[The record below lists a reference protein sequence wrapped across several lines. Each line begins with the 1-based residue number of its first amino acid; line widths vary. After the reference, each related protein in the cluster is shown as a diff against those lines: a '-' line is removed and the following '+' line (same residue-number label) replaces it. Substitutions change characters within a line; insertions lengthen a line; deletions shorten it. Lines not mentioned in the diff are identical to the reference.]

1 MGKPGSTIGRRVQQ
15 ADMTRTG
22 SVATDRIRG
31 GKLQRIRLR
40 VLKRDRWLCQSCMAA
55 GRVTI
60 AAEVDHVVPLHLG
73 GSESDDNRQSLC
85 AACHLEKSKGELD
98 SRGGAG

>member
-15 ADMTRTG
+15 ADMARAK
-22 SVATDRIRG
+22 SVATDRVRG

-40 VLKRDRWLCQSCMAA
+40 VLKRDRWLCQSCLAA

-73 GSESDDNRQSLC
+73 GSESDGNRQSLC
-85 AACHLEKSKGELD
+85 KVCHRAKSDEEET
-98 SRGGAG
+98 RRR